1 MTGTSEA
8 YHSALYDHNP
18 SLPLCANLTFSFTLT
33 FMVLNSL
40 LFFLVNYARMVA
52 LMVKNLPANAGDV
65 RNVDLIPGSGRS
77 PGEGLSNPLQ
87 YSCLENFMDRGAWW
101 AMVHRVAKSWTWL
114 KRLSMHACKNVNKHY
129 SSVFSIF
136 GALCKWNHT
145 ICAFVFVFFHWTLS
159 SWNSPGTACVVMICF
174 SHCIIVENHKSTAYG
189 LFCRIWYVDSTLAE
203 LSSQDRDHM
212 GHKA

>member
-87 YSCLENFMDRGAWW
+87 YSCLENPRGQSSLTGYSPQ
-101 AMVHRVAKSWTWL
+101 VAKSQT
-114 KRLSMHACKNVNKHY
+114 
-129 SSVFSIF
+129 
-136 GALCKWNHT
+136 
-145 ICAFVFVFFHWTLS
+145 
-159 SWNSPGTACVVMICF
+159 
-174 SHCIIVENHKSTAYG
+174 
-189 LFCRIWYVDSTLAE
+189 
-203 LSSQDRDHM
+203 
-212 GHKA
+212 